1 MKVFISHSD
10 VDAQLAARVSTAL
23 KSRGLDVWDPEIE
36 LLPGDN
42 WAAGVAR
49 ALEESEAMVVLF
61 TPNAVRSWHV
71 KREMEF
77 ALVTR
82 SYRNRLIPVAI
93 GDRSGL
99 PEHEV
104 PWIVRR
110 LPWFELNED
119 GGGNAEVERIAQ
131 AIRIPA

>member
-1 MKVFISHSD
+1 MRVFISHSD
-10 VDAQLAARVSTAL
+10 VDTQLAARVSAAL
-23 KSRGLDVWDPEIE
+23 KSRGLDVWDPEID

-42 WAAGVAR
+42 WAAGAAR
-49 ALEESEAMVVLF
+49 ALDESEAMVVLL

-93 GDRSGL
+93 GDRSRL

-104 PWIVRR
+104 PWIVRS
-110 LPWFELNED
+110 LPWLRLNED
-119 GGGNAEVERIAQ
+119 GGGDDEVERIAQ
-131 AIRIPA
+131 AIRVPA